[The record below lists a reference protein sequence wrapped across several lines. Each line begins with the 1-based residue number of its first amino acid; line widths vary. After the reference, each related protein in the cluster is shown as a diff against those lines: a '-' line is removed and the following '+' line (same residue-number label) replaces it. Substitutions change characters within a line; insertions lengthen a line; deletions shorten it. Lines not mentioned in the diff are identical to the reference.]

1 MSDSMIGVNLTRHIA
16 EKQKEYPQATGEL
29 TGILN
34 QVAFA
39 AKIVS
44 REVNKAGL
52 VEILGL
58 TGEKNVQGEEVQKLD
73 DFANS
78 VFVNILGKSGHF
90 CIMATEEETNAIL
103 IPDGYNSGQ
112 YSIAF
117 DPLDGSSN
125 IDVNVN
131 IGTIFAIHRKVS
143 GGDKGVVADLLQVG
157 RKLVAAGYIVYGSS
171 TILVISTGNGV
182 HGFTLD
188 PSVGEFLESHP
199 FIRIPEKGDIYSINE
214 GNSPY
219 WSEGV
224 RQYIGHIKEKDRATG
239 RPHSARYIGSMVAD
253 MHRTLIKGGSFM
265 YPADTKDPKK
275 PNGKLRILYECAPMA
290 FLVEHAGGAAST
302 GTGPVL
308 DVLPT
313 GLHQRTPFYAGSV
326 ENIRDLERFIAKYD
340 GRLEFFVQE

>member
-1 MSDSMIGVNLTRHIA
+1 MTDSMIGVNLTRHIS

-34 QVAFA
+34 QIAFA

-58 TGEKNVQGEEVQKLD
+58 TGERNVQGEEVQKLD
-73 DFANS
+73 DFANA
-78 VFVNILGKSGHF
+78 VFINILGRSGHF
-90 CIMATEEETNAIL
+90 CIMATEEETDAIL
-103 IPDGYNSGQ
+103 ISDGYRSGQ

-131 IGTIFAIHRKVS
+131 IGTIFAIYRKVS
-143 GGDKGVVADLLQVG
+143 DGDKGVLEDLLQPG
-157 RKLVAAGYIVYGSS
+157 RKLVAAGYVVYGSS

-214 GNSPY
+214 GNYPY
-219 WSEGV
+219 WSDGV
-224 RQYIGHIKEKDRATG
+224 RRYIDHIKEKNKATG
-239 RPHSARYIGSMVAD
+239 RPYSSRYIGSMVAD
-253 MHRTLIKGGSFM
+253 MHRTLIKGGIFM

-275 PNGKLRILYECAPMA
+275 PHGKLRILYECAPMA
-290 FLVEHAGGAAST
+290 FLVEHAGGSAST
-302 GTGPVL
+302 GTGSVL
-308 DVLPT
+308 DVDPSE
-313 GLHQRTPFYAGSV
+313 LHQRVPFFAGSM
-326 ENIRDLERFIAKYD
+326 ENVRELERFIAKYD
-340 GRLEFFVQE
+340 G